1 MGNGFINSPITNIIS
16 LEIWRSPGELLKGAG
31 RPDECPRGKV
41 HLRLIYGR
49 EEEEDSACVETLR
62 RDHFIPS

>member
-31 RPDECPRGKV
+31 WPDECPRGKV

-49 EEEEDSACVETLR
+49 EGEEDSARVETLR
-62 RDHFIPS
+62 RDHFILS